1 MINNISF
8 TSKADLYIKA
18 QDEVE
23 SVARKIPDFF
33 PEDTIIR
40 SLKNSNVSDVGDH
53 INPYEVVNISEGAQ
67 KEIYN
72 LPKREI
78 YTNYFG

>member
-18 QDEVE
+18 QDKVE

-33 PEDTIIR
+33 PEDTII
-40 SLKNSNVSDVGDH
+40 
-53 INPYEVVNISEGAQ
+53 
-67 KEIYN
+67 
-72 LPKREI
+72 
-78 YTNYFG
+78 

>member
-18 QDEVE
+18 QYEVE
-23 SVARKIPDFF
+23 SVARKIPDYF
-33 PEDTIIR
+33 PEDSIIP
-40 SLKNSNVSDVGDH
+40 SLKKSNASDAKDY
-53 INPYEVVNISEGAQ
+53 ISPYEVINIYEDTK

-72 LPKREI
+72 LPKRKI

>member
-40 SLKNSNVSDVGDH
+40 SLKNSNVSDVGDY
-53 INPYEVVNISEGAQ
+53 ISPYEVVNIYEGAQ
-67 KEIYN
+67 KKIYN